1 VTSEKQALITKLKIT
16 TTTMQTDKKKLEQQ
30 LKDITALSS
39 TENVLKQEA

>member
-1 VTSEKQALITKLKIT
+1 
-16 TTTMQTDKKKLEQQ
+16 MQTDKKKLEQQ